1 MVDRQLE
8 TVRLRLRPFVA
19 DDLDALHR
27 LWTNPD
33 VRRYLWDDVEISRN
47 RAEAVI
53 ATSTESFDSRGFGFW
68 SIFFRENNDDLI
80 GFCGLRVFGNDED
93 VEILYGIH
101 PSHCGQGLAT
111 EASEAVLNFG
121 FQTCGLTKIYAGAD
135 SPNVA
140 SFRVM
145 EKLGMTY
152 DGPRVVNGMEAVYY
166 CLNNPTDEVINR

>member
-1 MVDRQLE
+1 MIPRQLE

-19 DDLDALHR
+19 SDLDALHL

-33 VRRYLWDDVEISRN
+33 VRRYLWDDVEISRD

-53 ATSTESFDSRGFGFW
+53 ALSIDSFSSRGFGFW
-68 SIFFRENNDDLI
+68 GISLRDNTGNLI
-80 GFCGLRVFGNDED
+80 GFCGLRVFGDTED

-101 PSHCGQGLAT
+101 PSHWGQGLAT
-111 EASEAVLNFG
+111 EASEAVLQFG
-121 FQTCGLTKIYAGAD
+121 FQTCGLTKIYAGGD
-135 SPNVA
+135 SPNAA

-152 DGPRVVNGMEAVYY
+152 DGARIVNGMEAVYY
-166 CLNNPTDEVINR
+166 CLNNPS